1 VLKLEISTR
10 DENWNEVHEEIGT
23 GAYLTS
29 VIGFTA
35 SVHYDPPSSK
45 RSHHHHAQLYTYWH
59 YRRGLWTWLS
69 SFQSGLKFSQLK
81 TESN

>member
-35 SVHYDPPSSK
+35 SVNYDPTIIQEEPPPPCTTL
-45 RSHHHHAQLYTYWH
+45 HILALQEGTLD
-59 YRRGLWTWLS
+59 LP
-69 SFQSGLKFSQLK
+69 FKFPEWVKVLPIK
-81 TESN
+81 DRE

>member
-1 VLKLEISTR
+1 LRLVL

-35 SVHYDPPSSK
+35 SFTMT
-45 RSHHHHAQLYTYWH
+45 HHHP
-59 YRRGLWTWLS
+59 RGATTMHN
-69 SFQSGLKFSQLK
+69 FTHIGTTGGDFGPGF
-81 TESN
+81 